1 MSAVVSSRPVLV
13 MGARGRVGREV
24 LKALAHRGAA
34 VRALVRKPSTGPA
47 GLAGVTEVVGD
58 LRDGASLRAA
68 LDGVASAFF
77 VTPHDEQEEQLG
89 LAFLAAARDAGVR
102 RVVFA
107 SAYHPALPNPLAFR
121 LFVAAM
127 GVFTHY
133 GPKLRVEGH
142 VRRCGLSPVVLMP
155 SNFFQND
162 ELFTKELL
170 AGEYPQPLGT
180 KGVNRVD
187 CADIGEAAA
196 RALTDEGVNE
206 GAWPLVGPDAT
217 LTGPECAA
225 AWSQALGREVRYAA
239 TLERWR
245 ALAKDRMHP
254 RELEDFG
261 KTYALFHRAG
271 VAATE
276 ADLARTAALLG
287 RPPRAYATY
296 VAEQARAMTGA
307 R

>member
-1 MSAVVSSRPVLV
+1 M
-13 MGARGRVGREV
+13 
-24 LKALAHRGAA
+24 
-34 VRALVRKPSTGPA
+34 RALVRKA
-47 GLAGVTEVVGD
+47 GSLADPLPGVTEVVGD
-58 LRDGASLRAA
+58 LGDPASLRAP
-68 LDGVASAFF
+68 LDGMASAFF
-77 VTPHDEQEEQLG
+77 VTPHDEHEEQLG
-89 LAFLAAARDAGVR
+89 LAFLAAARDAKVR

-107 SAYHPALPNPLAFR
+107 SAYHPGFPNPLAFR

-127 GVFTHY
+127 GVVTHY

-142 VRRCGLSPVVLMP
+142 VRRSGLSPVVLMP

-162 ELFTKELL
+162 EPFTKELL

-206 GAWPLVGPDAT
+206 GAWPLVGPELT
-217 LTGPECAA
+217 LTGPECAQ
-225 AWSQALGREVRYAA
+225 AWSEALGREVRYAA

-245 ALAKDRMHP
+245 ELAKDRMHP

-261 KTYALFHRAG
+261 KTYRLFHRAR
-271 VAATE
+271 VAATA
-276 ADLARTAALLG
+276 ADLAKTTTLLG
-287 RPPRAYATY
+287 RPPRA
-296 VAEQARAMTGA
+296 
-307 R
+307 